1 MAVLL
6 PIMELL
12 SLYYISTLYLRI
24 FYFYLRIIKYE
35 IVIIDILNFNRLIL
49 AFLFWFWRSTSSCM
63 WSINSNIH
71 ILIRIS
77 YIHPILVQY
86 VLLIHKIFEIL
97 IIIWLIS
104 LLCLMT
110 IISRKLIISKYSISS
125 LKCFIFSFLS
135 TKLFFFN

>member
-1 MAVLL
+1 
-6 PIMELL
+6 
-12 SLYYISTLYLRI
+12 
-24 FYFYLRIIKYE
+24 
-35 IVIIDILNFNRLIL
+35 
-49 AFLFWFWRSTSSCM
+49 M

-77 YIHPILVQY
+77 YIHSILVQN

-110 IISRKLIISKYSISS
+110 IVSRKLIISKYSISS

-135 TKLFFFN
+135 TKFFFFY